1 MSVAKT
7 SGAKR
12 KKMGRPVTTGK
23 TPITA
28 IRLHPQKLAEVRRW
42 GNEHGAKS
50 VSEAVRMMIDTVLAM
65 RVKRK

>member
-1 MSVAKT
+1 MSIART

-28 IRLHPQKLAEVRRW
+28 IRLHPQKLAEIRKW
-42 GNEHGAKS
+42 AKDHGAKS
-50 VSEAVRMMIDTVLAM
+50 VSEAVRIMIDTVLAM
-65 RVKRK
+65 KSKN